1 MILYLVPAIIFNWWK
16 IVVCGTCGTLGFKFA
31 SMSYILQKKQSKEIA
46 QRQESDI
53 IKIKEQILDKIFHF
67 PETVCPHE
75 TGDHFFVWELET
87 M

>member
-1 MILYLVPAIIFNWWK
+1 MILYLVPEIIFNWWK
-16 IVVCGTCGTLGFKFA
+16 IVVYGTLGFKFA
-31 SMSYILQKKQSKEIA
+31 SMSYILQKKQSKEIF

-53 IKIKEQILDKIFHF
+53 IKIKDQILDKIFHF
-67 PETVCPHE
+67 PEMVCPHE